1 MKYMVVIESPEGEL
15 VKSEIQADNTTEA
28 KQIMFGITLYPS
40 GNMSDKT
47 KYVDHTFIRAVD
59 I

>member
-1 MKYMVVIESPEGEL
+1 MVVIESPEGEL

-28 KQIMFGITLYPS
+28 KQIMFGVTLYPS

-47 KYVDHTFIRAVD
+47 KYVDHTFIRAVE

>member
-15 VKSEIQADNTTEA
+15 VKSEIQADTITEA
-28 KQIMFGITLYPS
+28 KQIVFGITTYPS

-47 KYVDHTFIRAVD
+47 KYADHTFIRAVE

>member
-1 MKYMVVIESPEGEL
+1 MKYMVVIESPEGQI
-15 VKSEIQADNTTEA
+15 VKSEIQADTITEA
-28 KQIMFGITLYPS
+28 KQIVFGITTYPS

-47 KYVDHTFIRAVD
+47 KYADHTFIRAVE